1 MRTSETYRP
10 SSALRAL
17 RLVNKA
23 RQCAKRGD
31 ENGMCDYTEQA
42 YIECACVPTTDT
54 NDRYVDNMAA
64 LRVTHQIRE
73 LWGVAVNWGACLTYV
88 RYTRYLL
95 DDMREL
101 VDAMQR
107 ERKKYGI

>member
-1 MRTSETYRP
+1 MRTSETYHT

-17 RLVNKA
+17 RLINKA

-31 ENGMCDYTEQA
+31 VNGMCDYTEQA
-42 YIECACVPTTDT
+42 YIECACAPTTDP

-73 LWGVAVNWGACLTYV
+73 LWGVAANWGACLTYV
-88 RYTRYLL
+88 RYTRYLS
-95 DDMREL
+95 DDVHEL
-101 VDAMQR
+101 VEAMQKR
-107 ERKKYGI
+107 SRYGI